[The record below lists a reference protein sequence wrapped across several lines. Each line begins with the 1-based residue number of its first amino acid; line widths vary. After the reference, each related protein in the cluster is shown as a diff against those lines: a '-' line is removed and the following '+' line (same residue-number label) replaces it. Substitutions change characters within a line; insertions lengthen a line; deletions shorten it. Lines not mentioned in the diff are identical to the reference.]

1 MRLVSV
7 YLCLVRIVE
16 VMLPFGLNRRQDEN
30 KFVAAVCVCVCACVR
45 AWKTAQ
51 PIYKI

>member
-1 MRLVSV
+1 MSRRILLHEVSKCV
-7 YLCLVRIVE
+7 FVE

-30 KFVAAVCVCVCACVR
+30 KFVAAVCVCAR

-51 PIYKI
+51 PIFKI